1 MANLRF
7 SFHKDLFCR
16 AVNTERTALEINKL
30 CTNIKIIH
38 GYVTIINLTL
48 LMCPSFLT
56 GFTLSDP
63 GFLTVEEEVANG
75 KGL

>member
-48 LMCPSFLT
+48 LMCPSFLK

>member
-1 MANLRF
+1 
-7 SFHKDLFCR
+7 
-16 AVNTERTALEINKL
+16 
-30 CTNIKIIH
+30 
-38 GYVTIINLTL
+38 
-48 LMCPSFLT
+48 MCPSFLK